1 MVASNVSTKSLMKI
15 AFRADASL
23 QMGSGHVMRCL
34 TLADA
39 LKAQGVHCHFISR
52 EHSGHLLEV
61 IRQRGH
67 MVTALPAGNPI
78 SAMTANVV
86 PQPAHA
92 AWLGCDWQI
101 DARQTGDILADLQP
115 DWLVVDHYALGQQ
128 WQETLAPH
136 YRKLLVIDDLADRP
150 HSCDL
155 LLDQNWFGYDT
166 PTRYRNLVPPHCK
179 CYLGPEYA
187 LLKPEYAQLRE
198 SMPLRDGTVR
208 RVLVFLGGSDP
219 TNQTGKVLTA
229 LMQPSFAHLQ
239 VDVVI
244 GQNHPDVE
252 GIAAQAVARSGTTL
266 HQSLPTL
273 AHLMARADLMISAG
287 GSTTWER
294 MCLGLPAIVIS
305 LAANQT
311 STNVALMN
319 AGYINFLGASDEV
332 SVADIAHALQ
342 RDLDNPELRR
352 EQSHRC
358 QNMVTGLGVRVLC
371 EQLFKNNGVQ
381 DATFQ

>member
-1 MVASNVSTKSLMKI
+1 MKI
-15 AFRADASL
+15 VFRTDASL

-39 LKAQGVHCHFISR
+39 LKANGASCCFICR
-52 EHSGHLLEV
+52 EHPGHLLDL

-67 MVTALPAGNPI
+67 EAIGLPGTTPSGPTARAEADETKL
-78 SAMTANVV
+78 
-86 PQPAHA
+86 AHA
-92 AWLGCDWQI
+92 AWLGTDWGN
-101 DARQTGDILADLQP
+101 DAAQTLTALQ
-115 DWLVVDHYALGQQ
+115 DELTEWLVIDHYALDAC
-128 WQETLAPH
+128 WERVLRPAC
-136 YRKLLVIDDLADRP
+136 RKLMVIDDLADRA
-150 HSCDL
+150 HDCDL
-155 LLDQNWFGYDT
+155 LLDQNWFGDDT

-179 CYLGPEYA
+179 CHLGPEYA

-198 SMPLRDGTVR
+198 SMLLRDGTVR

-219 TNQTGKVLTA
+219 TNQTRKVLEA

-252 GIAAQAVARSGTTL
+252 GIAAQAAARSGTTL

-305 LAANQT
+305 VAANQT

-319 AGYINFLGASDEV
+319 AGYIDFLGEMSEV
-332 SVADIAHALQ
+332 SASKIADAVQRSLANPAALKA
-342 RDLDNPELRR
+342 
-352 EQSHRC
+352 QSS
-358 QNMVTGLGVRVLC
+358 LGQKLVNG
-371 EQLFKNNGVQ
+371 FGVQ
-381 DATFQ
+381 IIYQQLLKNSGAQDVT